1 MLRLPIENTLDREE
15 KTMAEWQTVRLGE
28 IVNTEP
34 IEQLEADL
42 ESLRNT
48 QDILQ
53 QTQCKS
59 CK

>member
-1 MLRLPIENTLDREE
+1 MIQRRLIE
-15 KTMAEWQTVRLGE
+15 AECGKAVAGLGE
-28 IVNTEP
+28 IANTEP

>member
-1 MLRLPIENTLDREE
+1 MIQKKLIESDYGKAL
-15 KTMAEWQTVRLGE
+15 ARLGE
-28 IVNTEP
+28 IANTEP
-34 IEQLEADL
+34 SEQLEADL